1 MRSLFLPV
9 RNFRHSQKLTTAQTH
24 THAGTSP
31 NALDENSYSPLHAA
45 ASWGHADILRYLVER
60 GGDINLTD
68 SDRETPLF
76 VVENVGMA
84 KLVVELGGDPKWT
97 NEDGV
102 TVSFLL
108 LFSFQ
113 TRSLHSRLLA

>member
-1 MRSLFLPV
+1 MRSFATLEKF
-9 RNFRHSQKLTTAQTH
+9 TTAH

-45 ASWGHADILRYLVER
+45 ASWGHADILRYLVDR

-97 NEDGV
+97 NEDGI
-102 TVSFLL
+102 TVSFLPAIPASDSPL
-108 LFSFQ
+108 N
-113 TRSLHSRLLA
+113 SRLLLGI